1 MEIGL
6 TQEVAV
12 WLNKFINDL
21 ATNMKKVLDAV
32 ELFPGDKEIVKKAIT
47 DGPETLS
54 KEDANT
60 CREIINFV
68 EFYSTGSIS
77 NLGVISNASR
87 KE

>member
-21 ATNMKKVLDAV
+21 AMDQKKVLNAV
-32 ELFPGDKEIVKKAIT
+32 ELFPGDKEVVKKAIV
-47 DGPETLS
+47 DGPDKLS
-54 KEDANT
+54 KEDANI

-87 KE
+87 KK

>member
-6 TQEVAV
+6 TQEVTV

-21 ATNMKKVLDAV
+21 AMNEQKVLNAV
-32 ELFPGDKEIVKKAIT
+32 ELFPGDQEIVKKAIVE
-47 DGPETLS
+47 GPDKLS
-54 KEDANT
+54 KEDADA

-68 EFYSTGSIS
+68 EFYATGSIS
-77 NLGVISNASR
+77 NLGVVSNASR